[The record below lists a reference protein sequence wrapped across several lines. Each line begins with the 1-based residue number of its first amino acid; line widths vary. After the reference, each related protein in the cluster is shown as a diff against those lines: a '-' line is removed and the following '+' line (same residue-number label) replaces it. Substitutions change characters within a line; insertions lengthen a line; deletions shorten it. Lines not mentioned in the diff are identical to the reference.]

1 MFKTMDNESGAYY
14 QLNTKTDTYNH
25 KNYLYKPSR
34 NSVWEDQYLVE
45 NGKHGSTM
53 RDHFQQD
60 LAVYE
65 PN

>member
-1 MFKTMDNESGAYY
+1 MDNESGAYY

-45 NGKHGSTM
+45 NLKL
-53 RDHFQQD
+53 R
-60 LAVYE
+60 YE
-65 PN
+65 

>member
-45 NGKHGSTM
+45 NLM
-53 RDHFQQD
+53 REMQENYYLVLFMF
-60 LAVYE
+60 AR
-65 PN
+65 